1 MVAEFDDLRL
11 IGAGRESQWE
21 NQMGRRG
28 MWGRKGKQTL
38 PAAQQDHPP
47 DKLGDGD
54 GDGHDVDDHDGR
66 ILATRGTLGL
76 S

>member
-1 MVAEFDDLRL
+1 MR
-11 IGAGRESQWE
+11 S
-21 NQMGRRG
+21 
-28 MWGRKGKQTL
+28 RKGKQTL
-38 PAAQQDHPP
+38 PAAQQDHPR

-54 GDGHDVDDHDGR
+54 GQDGDDHDGR

>member
-1 MVAEFDDLRL
+1 MVGRWSDDLRL

-28 MWGRKGKQTL
+28 MRSRKGKQTL
-38 PAAQQDHPP
+38 PAAQQDHPR
-47 DKLGDGD
+47 DKLGD

-76 S
+76 SR